1 MLLISKAIAYHHV
14 QGGGHPQLQPNAITA
29 LTLLR
34 RWRQGPQKAPERS
47 PDRSPERAPEK
58 APEIFWWR
66 HGDAA
71 TERRARDLEAKIM
84 AAMAAF
90 GAKGY
95 AKSEL

>member
-34 RWRQGPQKAPERS
+34 RWRQGPQE
-47 PDRSPERAPEK
+47 APEK